1 MDITIQQAHS
11 FLTNHFDSDVSNVE
25 IVGAGAWSKC
35 YGFCKDNQELVI
47 RFGKYVDDFQ
57 IDQRAFAYDS
67 SALPIPEVLEIG
79 EAFGGYY
86 AISTR
91 VYGSFLE
98 QRSTQDWLTVV
109 PSLVSALES
118 IRLTNVSHASGFG
131 GWDDKGN
138 GLRKTWAE
146 HLLAVSDDL
155 PERRTYGWKE
165 KIATLPE
172 GEKAFVWG
180 YELLEQVAYI
190 SVPRSLVHCDLMN
203 RNVLV
208 EKGKISGVFDWGC
221 VLFGDH
227 LYDLAWFEF
236 WASWHPELDVSY
248 LRRALEQRWTQI
260 GYTPSDLDSRLLAC
274 YLHIGLDH
282 LAYNAYLEDW
292 ETLLATAERMKVLAR
307 QVMI

>member
-1 MDITIQQAHS
+1 MNVTLQQTKV
-11 FLTNHFDSDVSNVE
+11 FLSNHFGSNIANVE
-25 IVGAGAWSKC
+25 AVGTGAWSTC
-35 YGFCKDNQELVI
+35 YGFRNGKQELVI

-57 IDQRAFAYDS
+57 TDKWAFAYNTLD
-67 SALPIPEVLEIG
+67 LPIPEVLEIG

-91 VYGSFLE
+91 VYGSPLE
-98 QRSTQDWLTVV
+98 QQNAKDWLQVV
-109 PSLVSALES
+109 PSLVSALEA
-118 IRLTNVSHASGFG
+118 IRVADISHTSSFG

-165 KIATLPE
+165 KLAKSSE
-172 GEKAFVWG
+172 GEKAFAWG
-180 YELLEQVAYI
+180 YDLLEQVAHV
-190 SVPRSLVHCDLMN
+190 SVPRGLVHCDLMN

-208 EKGKISGVFDWGC
+208 DKGKISGVFDWGC

-227 LYDLAWFEF
+227 LHDLAWFEF
-236 WASWHPELDVSY
+236 WAPWHPELDIEY
-248 LRRALEQRWTQI
+248 LRRALEQRWSEVD
-260 GYTPSDLDSRLLAC
+260 YTPNDLDSRLLAC

-292 ETLLATAERMKVLAR
+292 DTLLATVERMRKLTLR
-307 QVMI
+307 